1 MVPAGQRGYNRIQL
15 MEIRH
20 LRYFLAVAE
29 ELNFSRAA
37 ARVYL
42 SQPALSQQ
50 IRKLEEELG
59 VGLFSRARR
68 QVELT
73 ESGRMLLEGTQQAL
87 VQIDQSVRAVRE
99 ASGAESSRLKV
110 GFPEY
115 VNHTPLAPILQTF
128 QHRRPSVELEQH
140 ELLTL
145 QQTLQQMSE
154 LRRGTLDVGFL
165 LLPVEEE
172 ALELEHVLRIELIA
186 VLPEDH
192 PLAERREIPMRELEE
207 EPLILFSRRFH
218 PGCYDY
224 VAGCCKT
231 AGFKPNIV
239 QRNEPQLYSG
249 PTTYRMVASRAGIGI
264 VVPPM
269 TSPSGVSGVVFRPL
283 AEPTPALNLAA
294 AWRQD
299 NPSRNL
305 REFLD
310 VLRESTPVEVR
321 ARDSRAVLER
331 HLSVDA

>member
-1 MVPAGQRGYNRIQL
+1 
-15 MEIRH
+15 MELRH

-37 ARVYL
+37 TRVYL

-50 IRKLEEELG
+50 IRKLEDELG
-59 VGLFSRARR
+59 VELFRR
-68 QVELT
+68 TQREVELT

-87 VQIDQSVRAVRE
+87 VQIDQSVRTLRE
-99 ASGAESSRLKV
+99 MSGAESSRLKV

-115 VNHTPLAPILQTF
+115 VNHTPLARILQDF
-128 QHRRPSVELEQH
+128 QRRSPGVDLEQH

-145 QQTLQQMSE
+145 QQTLQQIGE
-154 LRRGTLDVGFL
+154 LKRGTLDLGFL
-165 LLPVEEE
+165 LLPVEDET
-172 ALELEHVLRIELIA
+172 LELEHVLRIELIA

-192 PLAERREIPMRELEE
+192 PLAEREEIPMWELEE
-207 EPLILFSRRFH
+207 EPLILFSRKFH

-224 VAGCCKT
+224 VVGCCKT

-249 PTTYRMVASRAGIGI
+249 ATTYRMVASKAGIGI

-269 TSPSGVSGVVFRPL
+269 NSPVGVSGVVFRPL
-283 AEPTPALNLAA
+283 TEPALVLNLAA

-305 REFLD
+305 RVFLD
-310 VLRESTPVEVR
+310 VLREFTPVEVR
-321 ARDSRAVLER
+321 AEDSRAILEETPPTCG
-331 HLSVDA
+331 

>member
-1 MVPAGQRGYNRIQL
+1 MNRGYNRVQR
-15 MEIRH
+15 MELRH

-59 VGLFSRARR
+59 VGLFQRTRR
-68 QVELT
+68 EVELT
-73 ESGRMLLEGTQQAL
+73 EPGRMLLEGTQQAL
-87 VQIDQSVRAVRE
+87 VQIDQSVRTLRE
-99 ASGAESSRLKV
+99 MSGAESSRLRV

-115 VNHTPLAPILQTF
+115 VNHTPLAHILQDF
-128 QHRRPSVELEQH
+128 QRRSPGVELEQH

-145 QQTLQQMSE
+145 QQTSQQISE
-154 LRRGTLDVGFL
+154 LKRGTLDLGFL

-192 PLAERREIPMRELEE
+192 PLAYRDEIPMRELEE
-207 EPLILFSRRFH
+207 EPLILFSRKFH

-224 VAGCCKT
+224 VVGCCKT

-249 PTTYRMVASRAGIGI
+249 ATTYRMVASRAGIGI
-264 VVPPM
+264 VVPPL
-269 TSPSGVSGVVFRPL
+269 TSTSGVSGAVFRPL
-283 AEPTPALNLAA
+283 TEPTPALNLAA

-299 NPSRNL
+299 NPSRSL
-305 REFLD
+305 QEFLD
-310 VLRESTPVEVR
+310 VLRESTPLEVR
-321 ARDSRAVLER
+321 ASDSRTVLEKPPPNG
-331 HLSVDA
+331 S